1 MATLDVKKQRF
12 IAAAQEFAG
21 CLAEWIYEQG
31 NTPTITLPPTSFE
44 ESTEPLLNLKEA
56 ARLMRVSVSTF
67 KRKVALGDIRP
78 VKVTG
83 KAARYKREDI
93 DRLIRRLK

>member
-1 MATLDVKKQRF
+1 MAQTDIKKQRF

-21 CLAEWIYEQG
+21 CLAEWIYDLRGDEV
-31 NTPTITLPPTSFE
+31 ITLAQPSND
-44 ESTEPLLNLKEA
+44 ESAEPLLNLKEA
-56 ARLMRVSVSTF
+56 ARRMRVSVSTF
-67 KRKVALGDIRP
+67 KRKVAAGDIRP

-83 KAARYKREDI
+83 KSARYKTEDI

>member
-1 MATLDVKKQRF
+1 MAQTDAKKQRF

-21 CLAEWIYEQG
+21 CLAEWIYDLRG
-31 NTPTITLPPTSFE
+31 DGVITLPQVINQ
-44 ESTEPLLNLKEA
+44 ESSEPLLNLKEA
-56 ARLMRVSVSTF
+56 ARRMRVSESTF
-67 KRKVALGDIRP
+67 KRKVTAGDIQP

-83 KAARYKREDI
+83 KAARYKTEDV